1 MLPLHKTRPTTFT
14 TFISLNE
21 ILVVFNRYVNT
32 LLFNINVTLKSE
44 NQQNYTY
51 RAFPSSSYLR
61 ERTRRKKSRM
71 NILDLQVR
79 FQRRLKQRERNGT
92 YTLGRFLTRDH
103 RADAITN
110 IGNI

>member
-1 MLPLHKTRPTTFT
+1 MLPLHKSRPTTFA

-32 LLFNINVTLKSE
+32 LLFNVNVTLKSE

-51 RAFPSSSYLR
+51 RAFPSSSYLH
-61 ERTRRKKSRM
+61 ER
-71 NILDLQVR
+71 ILDVQVR
-79 FQRRLKQRERNGT
+79 FQCRLKQRERNGT